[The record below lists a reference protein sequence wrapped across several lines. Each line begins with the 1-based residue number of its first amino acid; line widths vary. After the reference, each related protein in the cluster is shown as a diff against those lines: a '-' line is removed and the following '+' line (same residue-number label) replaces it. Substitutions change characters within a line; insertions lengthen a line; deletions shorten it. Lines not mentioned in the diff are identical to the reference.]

1 MKQNRPSQPALL
13 IHVLLIMVFAMGMFS
28 IQPSVVVEAA
38 SIVAQPGAEKTTF
51 LLPVD
56 LVSTDSLASV
66 GAAENPDA
74 VPNFVVDPQY
84 DRVEVYNWTP
94 NSTIK
99 LTVDGTLVAAADSN
113 AAGYVSFGYMEP
125 YFDIAAGQVVKVSG
139 GGVTMKHIVAKFKVT
154 AIDTLTNTITGKAA
168 PGSEVIVGIPHFAM
182 NFSLS
187 KNVTTGAD
195 GVWQV
200 DFTDTEDI
208 LPGQWIGVKQF
219 DGNGNAT
226 YMDWCAPDPKLFI
239 EYEKDEISGWGWWAG
254 AKVALTIDSYKATTT
269 VDKRGTFVF
278 DLAGILDVQ
287 PGYEVSVSD
296 GIITKQLIITNL
308 TITAIDEEADTISGT
323 ADPDSSVEILA
334 FAKDSEIGYFKYAL
348 VDSFGNWTA
357 DYSSIV
363 EISSGAH
370 GWVEQAD
377 VDGDYTHL
385 DFIIP
390 DRPLLT
396 SLSKSFAVSGQPG
409 MKLLANGKK
418 FSRASSIWW
427 GGMEI
432 ETTFISKN
440 QLSFKLDQAK
450 LAVSG
455 DYFIRA
461 VTQPG
466 GVASSP
472 LIFQVIETT
481 PAYNGKLTSN
491 YANFDWSDI
500 TGATG
505 YKIQLSPKSD
515 FSTLL
520 VDTKTIVSNY
530 DGYITPL
537 PRGKT
542 YYWRIK
548 PLYGDVSGPWSVALP
563 FNTQDPLDK
572 PLLLIPTPN
581 AIITNTDTPK
591 LEWALVVNGV
601 NYQVQISKLVDFST
615 KYFKATTSN
624 TEFETNPLPNGKY
637 YWRVRALDLDGIKGP
652 WSEVRMF
659 KIALP

>member
-1 MKQNRPSQPALL
+1 MKQNRPSQPALF

-28 IQPSVVVEAA
+28 IQPAATAEAEP
-38 SIVAQPGAEKTTF
+38 VA
-51 LLPVD
+51 
-56 LVSTDSLASV
+56 
-66 GAAENPDA
+66 
-74 VPNFVVDPQY
+74 PNFVVDPQY
-84 DRVEVYNWTP
+84 NRVEVYNWTP

-390 DRPLLT
+390 DPPFLT
-396 SLSKSFAVSGQPG
+396 TLSKTFAIAGQPA
-409 MKLLANGKK
+409 MKLIANGSN
-418 FSRASSIWW
+418 FRRASSIWW

-440 QLSFKLDQAK
+440 QLSFKLDQAE

-491 YANFDWSDI
+491 YVNFDWSDI

-520 VDTKTIVSNY
+520 VNTKTIVSTY

-548 PLYGDVSGPWSVALP
+548 PIYGDVSGAWSVALP
-563 FNTQDPLDK
+563 FNTQDPLAK
-572 PLLLIPTPN
+572 PILQSPGNKVVITDDNTPTLDWDP
-581 AIITNTDTPK
+581 
-591 LEWALVVNGV
+591 VVNGV
-601 NYQVQISKLVDFST
+601 NYLLQISKLVDFST
-615 KYFKATTSN
+615 TYFKATTSN

>member
-84 DRVEVYNWTP
+84 DHVEVYNWTP
-94 NSTIK
+94 DSPIK
-99 LTVDGTLVAAADSN
+99 LMVDGTLVATADSN
-113 AAGYVSFGYMEP
+113 AEGRVSFGYDAP
-125 YFDIAAGQVVKVSG
+125 RFDIAAGQVVKVSG
-139 GGVTMKHIVAKFKVT
+139 GGIIMKHTVAKLKVKS
-154 AIDTLTNTITGKAA
+154 INTLTNTVTGKAA
-168 PGSEVIVGIPHFAM
+168 AGSEVTVGIPNYGM
-182 NFSLS
+182 NFLVS

-195 GVWQV
+195 GIWQV
-200 DFTDTEDI
+200 DFSGTAD
-208 LPGQWIGVKQF
+208 LVPRQWVGVKQF

-226 YMDWCAPDPKLFI
+226 YMEWRAPDPKIFAY
-239 EYEKDEISGWGWWAG
+239 YEKDEISGWGWWSG
-254 AKVALTIDSYKATTT
+254 AKVTLTIDSYKATTT
-269 VDKRGTFVF
+269 VDKDGDFVF

-287 PGYEVSVSD
+287 PGDEVSISD
-296 GIITKQLIITNL
+296 ATITKEMTIANLSITS
-308 TITAIDEEADTISGT
+308 IDEDADTISGI
-323 ADPDSSVEILA
+323 ADPGASVEMIA
-334 FAKDSEIGYFKYAL
+334 FARDSDMGFFNSVHA
-348 VDSFGNWTA
+348 DSFGNWTA
-357 DYSSIV
+357 DYSGVV
-363 EISSGAH
+363 EISSGTH
-370 GWVEQAD
+370 GWVEQVD
-377 VDGDYTHL
+377 EDGDCTDIDYT
-385 DFIIP
+385 IP
-390 DRPLLT
+390 DPPFLT
-396 SLSKSFAVSGQPG
+396 TLSKTFAIAGQPA
-409 MKLLANGKK
+409 MKLIANGSN
-418 FSRASSIWW
+418 FRRASSIWW
-427 GGMEI
+427 GGMELD
-432 ETTFISKN
+432 TTFISKN
-440 QLSFKLDQAK
+440 QLSFKLEQAK

-455 DYFIRA
+455 DYFLRA

-491 YANFDWSDI
+491 YVNFDWSDI

-520 VDTKTIVSNY
+520 VNTKTIVSTY

-548 PLYGDVSGPWSVALP
+548 PIYGDVSGAWSVALP
-563 FNTQDPLDK
+563 FNTQDPLAK
-572 PLLLIPTPN
+572 PILQSPGNKVVITDDNTPTLDWDPV
-581 AIITNTDTPK
+581 T
-591 LEWALVVNGV
+591 NGV
-601 NYQVQISKLVDFST
+601 NYLVQISKLVDFST
-615 KYFKATTSN
+615 TYFKATTSN

-637 YWRVRALDLDGIKGP
+637 FWRVRALDLDGIKGP

>member
-1 MKQNRPSQPALL
+1 MKQNRPSQPALF

-28 IQPSVVVEAA
+28 IQPAVVAEATP
-38 SIVAQPGAEKTTF
+38 IVPYF
-51 LLPVD
+51 I
-56 LVSTDSLASV
+56 
-66 GAAENPDA
+66 
-74 VPNFVVDPQY
+74 VDPQY
-84 DRVEVYNWTP
+84 NFVEVYNWPPDT
-94 NSTIK
+94 TIK
-99 LTVDGTLVAAADSN
+99 LLVDGALVATADSN
-113 AAGYVSFGYMEP
+113 AAGYVSFGYLEP

-208 LPGQWIGVKQF
+208 IPGQWIGVKQF

-239 EYEKDEISGWGWWAG
+239 EYKKDEISGWGWWAG

-269 VDKRGTFVF
+269 VDKSGTFVF

-287 PGYEVSVSD
+287 PGDVVSVSD
-296 GIITKQLIITNL
+296 GIITKQLVVSNL
-308 TITAIDEEADTISGT
+308 TITAVDEEADTISGN

-334 FAKDSEIGYFKYAL
+334 FAKESDNGYFKYAL

-455 DYFIRA
+455 DYFLRV

-472 LIFQVIETT
+472 LTFQVIGIT
-481 PAYNGKLTSN
+481 PTYNGKLTSN
-491 YANFDWSDI
+491 IALFDWTEI
-500 TGATG
+500 LNATE
-505 YKIQLSPKSD
+505 YKIQMSSKPD

-520 VDTKTIVSNY
+520 FNANTPNSFY
-530 DGYITPL
+530 DGYEPAL

-548 PLYGDVSGPWSVALP
+548 PIYGDVSGAWSVALP
-563 FNTQDPLDK
+563 FNTQDPLAK
-572 PLLLIPTPN
+572 PILQSPGNKVVITDDNTPTLDWDPV
-581 AIITNTDTPK
+581 T
-591 LEWALVVNGV
+591 NGV
-601 NYQVQISKLVDFST
+601 NYLVQISKLVDFST
-615 KYFKATTSN
+615 TYFKATTSN

-637 YWRVRALDLDGIKGP
+637 FWRIRAIDESGNKGP

-659 KIALP
+659 KIAVP